1 VNPISIAS
9 PDLPSS
15 SALGERLLEVL
26 ESRELTNAGE
36 VAAFEREAAEALE
49 APECVAVSSCTA
61 GLMLVE
67 RCLGLRGEVITPSFT
82 FFATA
87 HGLLW
92 NNLRPVFADCD
103 ASSFQID
110 PASVERALSRRTS
123 AILAV
128 HMFGAPAPVDELERL
143 ARRAGVALIFDGAH
157 ALGTRFDGKSV
168 ADCGDATVYSLS
180 PTKQLTCG
188 EGGLIVTR
196 HKGLA
201 KLLRQA
207 RNYGKGETY
216 DCEILGLNA
225 RMSEL
230 QAALGRADL
239 PRLHAKIRR
248 RNEIAAIYE
257 SRLKG
262 LPGLR
267 LQRTPHGA
275 VHSRKDFGF
284 VLGQGLSRD
293 ALSRA
298 LAEQGIDTRPYFY
311 PPLHRQKLYSR
322 FYRPRVEALRATDA
336 VSRSILCLPIHTR
349 MTDADA
355 VRVACAV
362 AEHVCAPRAVA
373 EEPAYAA
380 V

>member
-9 PDLPSS
+9 PDLPS
-15 SALGERLLEVL
+15 APKLAERLLAVL
-26 ESRELTNAGE
+26 ASHELTNAAE
-36 VAAFEREAAEALE
+36 VAAFEREAAELLE

-61 GLMLVE
+61 GLMLAE

-92 NNLRPVFADCD
+92 NNLRPVFADCE
-103 ASSFQID
+103 ASGFQID
-110 PASVERALSRRTS
+110 PASVARVLSPRTS

-128 HMFGAPAPVDELERL
+128 HMFGGPCPVDELERQ

-157 ALGTRFDGKSV
+157 ALGTRWEGKSV
-168 ADCGDATVYSLS
+168 AACGDATVYSLS

-188 EGGLIVTR
+188 EGGLIATR
-196 HKGLA
+196 HKSLA
-201 KLLRQA
+201 RLLRQA
-207 RNYGKGETY
+207 RNYGKGEGY
-216 DCEILGLNA
+216 DCDVLGLNA

-239 PRLHAKIRR
+239 PRLESKIRR
-248 RNEIAAIYE
+248 RNEIAALYE
-257 SRLKG
+257 RRLAD

-267 LQRTPHGA
+267 LQRTPRGGA
-275 VHSRKDFGF
+275 HSRKDFAL
-284 VLGQGLSRD
+284 VLGPGLDRD
-293 ALSRA
+293 ALCRA
-298 LAEQGIDTRPYFY
+298 LAEQEIDSRTYFH

-322 FYRPRVEALRATDA
+322 FYRPKAEPLRVTDA
-336 VSRSILCLPIHTR
+336 VSRGIVCLPIHTR
-349 MTDADA
+349 MSDADVSRVADA
-355 VRVACAV
+355 VERFVAADRVL
-362 AEHVCAPRAVA
+362 A
-373 EEPAYAA
+373 EEKVCIA